1 MNSTYTKPDS
11 YDMTPSRD
19 ELPPKPPA
27 SQDNYGID
35 DLKSDEVTNSELI
48 SPSKKKKYL
57 AKFPQSLNLIFLIVF
72 KVPIRMVNVEH

>member
-48 SPSKKKKYL
+48 SPSKKKILSEISPKL
-57 AKFPQSLNLIFLIVF
+57 KFDIFDCF
-72 KVPIRMVNVEH
+72 